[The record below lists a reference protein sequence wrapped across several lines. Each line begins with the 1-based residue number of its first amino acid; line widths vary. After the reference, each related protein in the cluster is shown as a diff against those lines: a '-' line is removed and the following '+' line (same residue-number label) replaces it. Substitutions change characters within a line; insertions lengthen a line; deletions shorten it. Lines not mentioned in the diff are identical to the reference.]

1 MTSDAM
7 PSLFGDRGER
17 KRAIEGE
24 TETEHVG
31 DCLECR
37 LIGTGAMLSV
47 SAYFAYFASGKSGNA
62 AWTSHRKF
70 STACSVAFALAG
82 LARFLA

>member
-1 MTSDAM
+1 M
-7 PSLFGDRGER
+7 PSLFSRRER
-17 KRAIEGE
+17 KQDVEQA
-24 TETEHVG
+24 G

-47 SAYFAYFASGKSGNA
+47 SAYFAYFATGANA

-70 STACSVAFALAG
+70 SAAMSVCFALAG
-82 LARFLA
+82 VARFVA